1 MENWVTI
8 DEFAKMVRLDI
19 SSIKKLIKD
28 KDLKAK
34 NIDGKIMIDAKTTSL
49 IKRDGSSIAKNN
61 GQTNGELGAAFVEK
75 TIGTILNLHEKVIDS
90 KDETLEAL
98 RNENQFL
105 KDSLFSMQDL
115 YEEDRKTIEALTKE
129 LEAVRDDLE
138 LAKRKYKLMW
148 GKAID
153 NANKG

>member
-49 IKRDGSSIAKNN
+49 IKRDGSSITKNN
-61 GQTNGELGAAFVEK
+61 EQSNGELGAAFVEK